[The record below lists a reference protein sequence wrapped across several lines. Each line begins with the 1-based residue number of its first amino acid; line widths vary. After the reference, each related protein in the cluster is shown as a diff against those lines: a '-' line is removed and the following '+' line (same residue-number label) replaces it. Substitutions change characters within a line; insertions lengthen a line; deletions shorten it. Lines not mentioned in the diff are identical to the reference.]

1 MNMRSALRLIP
12 LMAIGAVAAFL
23 LAGPLTS
30 LYKTHAVASRPQPSV
45 SPTIDPHASPTSCP
59 ASLPM
64 PKSAPTA
71 TPPAAPA
78 LPFTIWVNEPLGAKL
93 RAGASAST
101 APLAILSQGTQAI
114 ADQRA
119 PDASGNVW
127 YHVKAATLAGWVRS
141 DLVVATPLQAA
152 SGLGW
157 SLMLPQ
163 GYQVAPSSD
172 PSLTTISK
180 SGDDLPFLVLQTS
193 STDTLTVQ
201 LPAQLRAD
209 MAPVADHATTVQ
221 VWAYRPLTEQVSRVA
236 LDSCKVTSAWARPDQ
251 GWPFMAAVYVDKK
264 FTKVRSYQFS
274 FFTADSNSPVVKQ
287 VLDSVALS

>member
-30 LYKTHAVASRPQPSV
+30 LYKTPAVAARPHPPPPN
-45 SPTIDPHASPTSCP
+45 PTDPHASPTSCP

-64 PKSAPTA
+64 PKSAPTV
-71 TPPAAPA
+71 TPPVAPA

-93 RAGASAST
+93 RAGASSST
-101 APLAILSQGTQAI
+101 GQLAILSQGTQAT

-141 DLVVATPLQAA
+141 DLVVATPLQGA

-157 SLMLPQ
+157 TLLLPQ
-163 GYQVAPSSD
+163 VSQVAPSSD
-172 PSLTTISK
+172 PSLTTISMT
-180 SGDDLPFLVLQTS
+180 GDDLPFLVLQTS
-193 STDTLTVQ
+193 ATDTLTVQ

-209 MAPVADHATTVQ
+209 MAPVADHASTVQ
-221 VWAYRPLTEQVSRVA
+221 IWNYTPLTEQVSRVA

-251 GWPFMAAVYVDKK
+251 GWPFMSAVYVN
-264 FTKVRSYQFS
+264 TKGRNFQFS
-274 FFTADSNSPVVKQ
+274 FFTADPSSPLVKQ
-287 VLDSVALS
+287 VLDSV

>member
-30 LYKTHAVASRPQPSV
+30 LYKTHAVASRPQPSA

-64 PKSAPTA
+64 PKSALTV
-71 TPPAAPA
+71 TPPPAPA
-78 LPFTIWVNEPLGAKL
+78 LPFTIWVNEPLGARL
-93 RAGASAST
+93 RAGASTST
-101 APLAILSQGTQAI
+101 AQLAILSQGTQAI
-114 ADQRA
+114 ADQLA

-127 YHVKAATLAGWVRS
+127 YHVKTASQAGWVRA
-141 DLVVATPLQAA
+141 DLVVATPLHAA
-152 SGLGW
+152 SGFGW

-193 STDTLTVQ
+193 SSDTLTVQ
-201 LPAQLRAD
+201 LPALLRAD
-209 MAPVADHATTVQ
+209 MAPVADHTTTVQ
-221 VWAYRPLTEQVSRVA
+221 VWSYTPLTEQVSRVA
-236 LDSCKVTSAWARPDQ
+236 LDSCKVTTAWARPDQ
-251 GWPFMAAVYVDKK
+251 GWPFMSAVYIDKK
-264 FTKVRSYQFS
+264 YTKVRSYQFS
-274 FFTADSNSPVVKQ
+274 FFTPDANSPVVKQ

>member
-1 MNMRSALRLIP
+1 MNMRSVLRLIP

-30 LYKTHAVASRPQPSV
+30 LYKTHAVAGRPQPSA
-45 SPTIDPHASPTSCP
+45 SATIDPHATPTSCP

-64 PKSAPTA
+64 PKTA
-71 TPPAAPA
+71 ATVTPSAAPA
-78 LPFTIWVNEPLGAKL
+78 LPFPIWVNEPLGARL
-93 RAGASAST
+93 RAGASSST
-101 APLAILSQGTQAI
+101 AQLGILSQGTTAV

-127 YHVKAATLAGWVRS
+127 YHVKAASQIGWVRA
-141 DLVVATPLQAA
+141 DLVVTTALHPA
-152 SGLGW
+152 SGFGW

-172 PSLTTISK
+172 PSLTTVSK

-193 STDTLTVQ
+193 SSDTITVQ

-209 MAPVADHATTVQ
+209 VAPVADHATTIQ
-221 VWAYRPLTEQVSRVA
+221 VWSYTPINEQVSRVA
-236 LDSCKVTSAWARPDQ
+236 LDTCKVTSAWARPDQ
-251 GWPFMAAVYVDKK
+251 GWPYMSSVYVH
-264 FTKVRSYQFS
+264 TKGRNYAFS
-274 FFTADSNSPVVKQ
+274 FFTADPNSPVVKQ

>member
-1 MNMRSALRLIP
+1 
-12 LMAIGAVAAFL
+12 MAIGAVAAFL

-64 PKSAPTA
+64 PKSAPTV

-78 LPFTIWVNEPLGAKL
+78 LPFAIWVNEPLGAKL
-93 RAGASAST
+93 RAGASSST
-101 APLAILSQGTQAI
+101 GQLAILSQGTQAI

-172 PSLTTISK
+172 PSSITVSK

-193 STDTLTVQ
+193 SNDTLTVQ

-209 MAPVADHATTVQ
+209 SAPVADHATAVQ
-221 VWAYRPLTEQVSRVA
+221 VWNYTPLTEQVSRVA
-236 LDSCKVTSAWARPDQ
+236 LDTCKVTSAWARPDQ
-251 GWPFMAAVYVDKK
+251 GWPFMSSVYVH
-264 FTKVRSYQFS
+264 TKGRNYQFS
-274 FFTADSNSPVVKQ
+274 FFTADANSPVVKQ

>member
-1 MNMRSALRLIP
+1 
-12 LMAIGAVAAFL
+12 
-23 LAGPLTS
+23 
-30 LYKTHAVASRPQPSV
+30 
-45 SPTIDPHASPTSCP
+45 
-59 ASLPM
+59 M
-64 PKSAPTA
+64 PKSAPTV

-78 LPFTIWVNEPLGAKL
+78 LPFPIWVNEPLGAKL
-93 RAGASAST
+93 RAGASSST
-101 APLAILSQGTQAI
+101 AQLAILSQGTQAI

-127 YHVKAATLAGWVRS
+127 YHVKAASLAGWVRS
-141 DLVVATPLQAA
+141 DLVSATALHAA
-152 SGLGW
+152 SGFGW

-180 SGDDLPFLVLQTS
+180 TGDDLPFLVLQTS
-193 STDTLTVQ
+193 ASDTLTVQ

-209 MAPVADHATTVQ
+209 MAPVADHASTVQ
-221 VWAYRPLTEQVSRVA
+221 IWNYTPLTEQVSRVA

-251 GWPFMAAVYVDKK
+251 GWPFMSAVYVH
-264 FTKVRSYQFS
+264 TKGRNFQFS
-274 FFTADSNSPVVKQ
+274 FFTADPSSPLVKQ

>member
-30 LYKTHAVASRPQPSV
+30 LYKTHAVAGRPQPSA

-64 PKSAPTA
+64 PKSAPTV

-78 LPFTIWVNEPLGAKL
+78 LPFPIWVNEPLGAKL
-93 RAGASAST
+93 RAGASSST
-101 APLAILSQGTQAI
+101 AQLAILSQGTQAL

-127 YHVKAATLAGWVRS
+127 YHVKAASMAGWVRS
-141 DLVVATPLQAA
+141 DLVSATALHAA
-152 SGLGW
+152 SGVGW
-157 SLMLPQ
+157 SLMLPL

-172 PSLTTISK
+172 PSLTTISMT
-180 SGDDLPFLVLQTS
+180 GDDLPFLVLQAS
-193 STDTLTVQ
+193 ASDTLTVQ

-209 MAPVADHATTVQ
+209 MAPVADHASTVQ
-221 VWAYRPLTEQVSRVA
+221 IWNYTPLTEQVSRVA

-251 GWPFMAAVYVDKK
+251 GWPFMSAVYVH
-264 FTKVRSYQFS
+264 TKGRNFQFS
-274 FFTADSNSPVVKQ
+274 FFTADPSSPLVKQ
-287 VLDSVALS
+287 VLNSVALS

>member
-30 LYKTHAVASRPQPSV
+30 LYKTHAVASRPQPSA
-45 SPTIDPHASPTSCP
+45 SGTIDPHASPTSCP

-64 PKSAPTA
+64 PKTA
-71 TPPAAPA
+71 ATVTPPAAPA
-78 LPFTIWVNEPLGAKL
+78 LPFPVWVNEPLGAKV
-93 RAGASAST
+93 RAGASSST
-101 APLAILSQGTQAI
+101 AQLGILSQGSQAT

-127 YHVKAATLAGWVRS
+127 YHVKQASLAGWVRS
-141 DLVVATPLQAA
+141 DLVATTALHAA
-152 SGLGW
+152 SGFGW

-172 PSLTTISK
+172 PALTTVSK
-180 SGDDLPFLVLQTS
+180 AGDDLPLLVLQTTTS
-193 STDTLTVQ
+193 DTLTVQ
-201 LPAQLRAD
+201 LPAVLRAD
-209 MAPVADHATTVQ
+209 SAPVADHSTTVQ
-221 VWAYRPLTEQVSRVA
+221 VWSYTPLTEQVSRVA
-236 LDSCKVTSAWARPDQ
+236 LDTCKVTSAWARPDQ
-251 GWPFMAAVYVDKK
+251 GWPFMSSVYVH
-264 FTKVRSYQFS
+264 TKGRNYQFS
-274 FFTADSNSPVVKQ
+274 FFTADANSPVVKQ